1 MVSLSRAT
9 MMDLPQNGDAIM
21 QALSDIN
28 YPSWQIIR
36 SLATTGGDSPTS
48 QTATQ

>member
-1 MVSLSRAT
+1 MECLSRAM

-28 YPSWQIIR
+28 CPAWQIIR
-36 SLATTGGDSPTS
+36 SLVTTGGDSPTS
-48 QTATQ
+48 